1 MKVNEIFY
9 SIQGESTFTGLP
21 CVFVR
26 LAGCNLRCTYCDTEY
41 AYDDGEE
48 MSVDEIIK
56 EVNSYNSDLVE
67 ITGGE
72 PLFQNDC
79 VKLADN
85 LLKSKKKV
93 IVETNGSLDISTLK
107 EPVIRILDVKCPG
120 SKEHQKMYWDNLRNL
135 RPDDNVKFILTNRD
149 DFDWAAKK
157 VEKFELLDKANVLFS
172 PAFNILKP
180 ELLADWILKTSLPIR
195 MQIQL
200 HKYIWH
206 PNKRGV

>member
-85 LLKSKKKV
+85 LLKSKKK
-93 IVETNGSLDISTLK
+93 
-107 EPVIRILDVKCPG
+107 
-120 SKEHQKMYWDNLRNL
+120 
-135 RPDDNVKFILTNRD
+135 
-149 DFDWAAKK
+149 
-157 VEKFELLDKANVLFS
+157 LL
-172 PAFNILKP
+172 
-180 ELLADWILKTSLPIR
+180 
-195 MQIQL
+195 
-200 HKYIWH
+200 
-206 PNKRGV
+206 